1 MREKLQKII
10 RERMNS
16 SKMST
21 KMKFKQGLKK
31 LKRIEKSPKEYFGI
45 SQLFEK
51 QALEE
56 LITSSN
62 CFFYFSRQISSVVG
76 LFIGLFDKRVGF
88 RQFLVKRNSEGSV
101 GSS

>member
-1 MREKLQKII
+1 
-10 RERMNS
+10 
-16 SKMST
+16 
-21 KMKFKQGLKK
+21 MKFKQGLKK

-62 CFFYFSRQISSVVG
+62 CFFIFRGKFQVWSDYLLVCLTSGS
-76 LFIGLFDKRVGF
+76 GF
-88 RQFLVKRNSEGSV
+88 GSFW
-101 GSS
+101 